1 MLSCIQFCNSMDCSP
16 PGFTVRR
23 ILQARILE
31 WTAISFSRGSSQS
44 RDQTWVSHVTGG
56 CFTIWAIREAPC
68 MVGVCLIFFFFY
80 FTILYWFCHTSTWI
94 HHKTVFQSGYSNLHS
109 PSAMHESFYCHM
121 FSPAF
126 IVTVLDFGHSN
137 SYVMVSHFCFYLH
150 FSGDN
155 WYEATFHIL
164 FANLYISSLVRY
176 LLKNL
181 THFVMG
187 LFIFFLLFCFG

>member
-1 MLSCIQFCNSMDCSP
+1 MLLSCIQFCNSMDCSP
-16 PGFTVRR
+16 SGFTVRR

-68 MVGVCLIFFFFY
+68 MVGVCLFIFFFY

-109 PSAMHESFYCHM
+109 HQQCMKVS
-121 FSPAF
+121 
-126 IVTVLDFGHSN
+126 IVTCSHQHS
-137 SYVMVSHFCFYLH
+137 L
-150 FSGDN
+150 
-155 WYEATFHIL
+155 
-164 FANLYISSLVRY
+164 
-176 LLKNL
+176 
-181 THFVMG
+181 
-187 LFIFFLLFCFG
+187 LLFWILAIPIAI

>member
-1 MLSCIQFCNSMDCSP
+1 MDCHFLLQGIFPIQGSNLGLPRYRWMLYHLSHQGSP
-16 PGFTVRR
+16 LYGRSMF
-23 ILQARILE
+23 IY
-31 WTAISFSRGSSQS
+31 
-44 RDQTWVSHVTGG
+44 
-56 CFTIWAIREAPC
+56 
-68 MVGVCLIFFFFY
+68 FFFL
-80 FTILYWFCHTSTWI
+80 LYNIVLVLPYINMNPPQNCLPKWVLQFA
-94 HHKTVFQSGYSNLHS
+94 F

-137 SYVMVSHFCFYLH
+137 SYIMVSHFCFYLH

-187 LFIFFLLFCFG
+187 LFIFFLLF